1 MDIQTALKIFRI
13 SESDTIKELNSS
25 YRRLVLKYHPDR
37 NLHRLEW
44 SHKAMTR
51 LNVAYETAVQHFGF
65 ASKKNNESR
74 HDTAHDSIRPD
85 VYTDIRQ
92 AFDLVLSGIFEYYQY
107 GLENIHI
114 RTGGSPRFHYVAAIR
129 KTQRGTDRL
138 ASILRS
144 NITPSERSN
153 VKPLHDFALAFH
165 SNMKISRTASPNSSA
180 YDAKA
185 YRHYRTASEYLDLTI
200 QSFLFPEI
208 SNPKKRHSMPECLSV
223 SNYEFLTVI
232 TAFPESSWVTDSVI
246 KSHLLECF
254 VKVTSAPIARM

>member
-1 MDIQTALKIFRI
+1 MDIETALKIFRI
-13 SESDTIKELNSS
+13 SESDTIKELNTS

-51 LNVAYETAVQHFGF
+51 LNAAYETAVRHLSL
-65 ASKKNNESR
+65 ASENKNEPPHEAPR
-74 HDTAHDSIRPD
+74 ATIRPD
-85 VYTDIRQ
+85 VFAATRQ
-92 AFDLVLSGIFEYYQY
+92 AFDLALSGIFEYYQY

-114 RTGGSPRFHYVAAIR
+114 RTSGSPRFHYVAAIR
-129 KTQRGTDRL
+129 KTQKGTDRL

-144 NITPSERSN
+144 SISTFERSN
-153 VKPLHDFALAFH
+153 VEPLHGFTSAFH
-165 SNMKISRTASPNSSA
+165 SNMRISHTASPNASA

-185 YRHYRTASEYLDLTI
+185 YRHYRTGAEYLDRAI

-208 SNPKKRHSMPECLSV
+208 VNSKKRHSMPECLAV

-232 TAFPESSWVTDSVI
+232 TTFPTSGWITGSVI
-246 KSHLLECF
+246 KSHLLERF